1 MKKMLK
7 TFLRVSQGASKVNHT
22 QHVPSVQ
29 GTAEGCLRDSR
40 GLGNIPE
47 NDLMVLKTCH
57 GSVPQMPHCLQHK
70 DMWDCVTK
78 PSVPLPFTR
87 AHSGVLSYVLFM
99 PILQKGVFESIFT
112 KNCVTSRVS
121 N

>member
-7 TFLRVSQGASKVNHT
+7 TFLRVSQGVSKVNHT

-40 GLGNIPE
+40 GLGNILE
-47 NDLMVLKTCH
+47 NNLMVLKTCH

-87 AHSGVLSYVLFM
+87 AHTGALSCFIYANSSKRSF
-99 PILQKGVFESIFT
+99 
-112 KNCVTSRVS
+112 
-121 N
+121 